1 MVRILYGYARKRYN
15 PFFWSNIN
23 LQDTALLLSYFL
35 TTKTEIIVPQKDLGA
50 GINCRQLWKKFNQ
63 SIKYFTRQIPWIVQP
78 DNANGISNKM
88 PALDKNDNIL
98 WNLYKSFNVHS
109 SANHVCHKREK

>member
-35 TTKTEIIVPQKDLGA
+35 TTKTEIIVPQKDLG
-50 GINCRQLWKKFNQ
+50 L
-63 SIKYFTRQIPWIVQP
+63 
-78 DNANGISNKM
+78 
-88 PALDKNDNIL
+88 
-98 WNLYKSFNVHS
+98 
-109 SANHVCHKREK
+109 E